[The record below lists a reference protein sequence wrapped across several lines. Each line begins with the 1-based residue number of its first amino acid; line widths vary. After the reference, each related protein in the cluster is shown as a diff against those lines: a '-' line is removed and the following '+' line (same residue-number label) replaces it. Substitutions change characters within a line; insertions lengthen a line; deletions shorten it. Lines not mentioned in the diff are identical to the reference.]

1 MYQAKIKVTLKKGVL
16 DPQGSAVQ
24 RSLRALDYGEVT
36 SVRIGKY
43 MEVNLEASNKE
54 TAEEQV
60 KEMCQRLLA
69 NPVIED
75 YTYNLVEVKS

>member
-24 RSLRALDYGEVT
+24 RSLHALDYGEVT

-43 MEVNLEASNKE
+43 MEVNLEAPNKE
-54 TAEEQV
+54 AAEEQV

-75 YTYNLVEVKS
+75 YTYSLVEVKS